1 MNDEGGTPSE
11 RPATSPIGRGRLI
24 VVLLA
29 SVVFTVG
36 DGSAQLIIAPHL
48 QSRGIAP
55 GSIGPIVAGYSI
67 AALVFRFVTG
77 ALYRPQT
84 SRHLISAGCLIT
96 IVGLL
101 VTAQATSPAL
111 LTVAVAA
118 HGTGFAIVSTG
129 VLAAVMDIRAGTNA
143 GAAMGIYTGVIGA
156 GYAIANFLG
165 GVLADLYGTAGTIRL
180 TAILPTV
187 AWLLLFPA
195 LSALRA
201 LPGEG
206 RLATTRRRPFLTRGM
221 FRVSSL
227 VWLAFFCGLHVNLL
241 SGVIATFFPLY
252 GLAIG
257 LTFTQIGALN
267 GIGSAISSAVRFA
280 SGAVFARVPYRPS
293 LPWMVALGSLGTA
306 LFAAPRPVF
315 WVLTVA
321 FVAVG
326 VSRGVLRVASAALA
340 MDGSGGDAESR
351 GHATGLYMAGLDLGR
366 IIAPNAGGVSVE
378 LVGYA
383 GTFLLSAFV
392 IPAVFFVYYFRLQ
405 REERRAAGP
414 MNGPPIPS

>member
-1 MNDEGGTPSE
+1 MREDGDAPADPS
-11 RPATSPIGRGRLI
+11 ATVRISRLRLF

-29 SVVFTVG
+29 SVLFTVG

-48 QSRGIAP
+48 QGKGIAP

-67 AALVFRFVTG
+67 AALAFRFITG

-84 SRHLISAGCLIT
+84 SRHLVTAGCAIT
-96 IVGLL
+96 VAGMLA
-101 VTAQATSPAL
+101 TADATTPL
-111 LTVAVAA
+111 MLTVAVAA

-129 VLAAVMDIRAGTNA
+129 VLAAVMDIRRGTNA
-143 GAAMGIYTGVIGA
+143 GVAMGIYTGVVGA

-165 GVLADLYGTAGTIRL
+165 GVLADVFGTAGTIRL

-195 LSALRA
+195 LSALRS
-201 LPGEG
+201 LPSPVRPGAG
-206 RLATTRRRPFLTRGM
+206 SRRPFLSLGM

-227 VWLAFFCGLHVNLL
+227 VWLAFFCGLHINLL
-241 SGVIATFFPLY
+241 SGVISTFFPLY

-267 GIGSAISSAVRFA
+267 GISSGVSAAVRFA
-280 SGAVFARVPYRPS
+280 SGALFSRIPYRPT
-293 LPWMVALGSLGTA
+293 LPWMVAAGSLGTA

-315 WVLTVA
+315 WLLTVA

-326 VSRGVLRVASAALA
+326 MSRGVLRVASAALA
-340 MDGSGGDAESR
+340 MDGSGGDSESR

-366 IIAPNAGGVSVE
+366 IIAPIVGGIGVE
-378 LVGYA
+378 LLGYE
-383 GTFLLSAFV
+383 GTFLVSAFL
-392 IPAVFFVYYFRLQ
+392 IPSVFFVFYFRLQ
-405 REERRAAGP
+405 REERRAGGLT
-414 MNGPPIPS
+414 NR